1 MRLNDTCQI
10 ICHTSVKMKEI
21 SKKKVFLTPVFNQQA
36 DLQYLQMGLALS
48 FQSNTFHY

>member
-21 SKKKVFLTPVFNQQA
+21 SKKKVFLTPVINQQA
-36 DLQYLQMGLALS
+36 DLQLFTNGIS
-48 FQSNTFHY
+48 IKFSE

>member
-36 DLQYLQMGLALS
+36 DLQLFTNGIGIKFS
-48 FQSNTFHY
+48 E

>member
-21 SKKKVFLTPVFNQQA
+21 SKKKVFLTPVFIQQA
-36 DLQYLQMGLALS
+36 DLQLFTNGIS
-48 FQSNTFHY
+48 IKFSE

>member
-1 MRLNDTCQI
+1 MRLNSTCQI

-36 DLQYLQMGLALS
+36 DLQLFTNRIS
-48 FQSNTFHY
+48 IKFSD